1 MASKLSFLRATAL
14 ALLATCLFAAS
25 CGGSDNEAGDGE
37 VQLTVEAAAE
47 GSVDLSKV
55 ESQLGEVLAE
65 VKALKSYFNENEDG
79 SVSFTPATIPEV
91 KKDRTYGFAFPLPST
106 IEATYTGKGFA
117 AFLECLTKTDNGPV
131 MFWNTFNS
139 QPEPH

>member
-1 MASKLSFLRATAL
+1 MNYDKRTPMASKLSFLRATAL

-47 GSVDLSKV
+47 GSVDLSRV

-65 VKALKSYFNENEDG
+65 VKALKTYFNENEDG
-79 SVSFTPATIPEV
+79 SV
-91 KKDRTYGFAFPLPST
+91 
-106 IEATYTGKGFA
+106 
-117 AFLECLTKTDNGPV
+117 
-131 MFWNTFNS
+131 
-139 QPEPH
+139 